1 MVKTHV
7 SVSSAVSAE
16 DSGLMRRKDA
26 SEVAR
31 KPGVISVCT
40 IYE

>member
-7 SVSSAVSAE
+7 SASSAVSAE
-16 DSGLMRRKDA
+16 DSGWERHKDA